1 MSATLKHRKLILPK
15 EWKERFRKMTEF
27 GMKSCEH
34 EESVNA
40 RFHAYLESIRPFTDE
55 QFEEALRAFYSEI
68 GLRKSSSV
76 RLPEEDRLDKLCYD
90 LDEGIGV
97 TDPDGDELPYHIT
110 TTAGATV
117 FPENRDSFGRKDKD
131 PLRIRKGKSSR
142 GPFIQLE
149 LASDNAIIRESEKAV
164 QVVLLDGTDNWFPW
178 SQVKEIN
185 FDENM
190 IVVTDWIAK
199 QKGIIK

>member
-1 MSATLKHRKLILPK
+1 
-15 EWKERFRKMTEF
+15 
-27 GMKSCEH
+27 MKSYEH
-34 EESVNA
+34 EKSVDA
-40 RFHAYLESIRPFTDE
+40 RFHAYLESIRPFTDK

-68 GLRKSSSV
+68 GLRKSSTT
-76 RLPEEDRLDKLCYD
+76 RLLEEDNLDKLCYD
-90 LDEGIGV
+90 LDEGVGV
-97 TDPDGDELPYHIT
+97 TDPDGTELPSHT
-110 TTAGATV
+110 TTESKI

-131 PLRIRKGKSSR
+131 PLRIRQGKSSR

-190 IVVTDWIAK
+190 IVVTEWIAK
-199 QKGIIK
+199 QKGIIR